1 MIFLYELKKILIK
14 QYSLLL
20 YLIVIIFAAFSLIT
34 AQHQTYGFATVTE
47 RNEYLETI
55 TPFTGELTDEKAAEI
70 TALKEEYLAA
80 KAAVNELSNKYANGE
95 LDDAAFEREMA
106 QYNEILKR
114 EEIIEQIF
122 SRYEYAAADPE
133 KRMLIPAGS
142 VPVLSDTSVNFLFLL
157 CITFCCACLI
167 SSLLLI

>member
-95 LDDAAFEREMA
+95 LDDAAFEREMT

-142 VPVLSDTSVNFLFLL
+142 VPVLSDTSVNFLFY
-157 CITFCCACLI
+157 CA
-167 SSLLLI
+167 